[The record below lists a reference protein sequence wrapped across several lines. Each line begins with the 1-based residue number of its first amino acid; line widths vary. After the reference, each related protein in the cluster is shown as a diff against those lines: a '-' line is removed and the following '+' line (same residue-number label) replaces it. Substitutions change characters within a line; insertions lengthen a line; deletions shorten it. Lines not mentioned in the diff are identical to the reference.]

1 MPKLDPPSKTY
12 VHIPETVSQEA
23 QAFLRTLQDPALMP
37 AFPEPDDLAGWE
49 KVRAHAEADAK
60 AKSAPL
66 LQRYEHTVTAESLGG
81 VPVLD
86 VRPKNWKD
94 NGKVAVYTHGGAHVM
109 NSAASMLGR
118 AVVFAHETGLRVLS
132 VDYTLAPL
140 AKYNQMSDEVI
151 RAIGALLKK
160 GQRLADTAIYGDSSG
175 GGLAAAVVLKMRDQG
190 LGMPA
195 AAVLVSPWLDVTPS
209 GDTETT
215 LHDADP
221 NQLYEKHGKHAA
233 AAFANPEDQKDPY
246 ASPVYGDYFQRVPAD
261 ADPRWLEGDPAQR
274 LRSILPGPRRCRSA
288 SQAGSLRGHDPQL
301 PRQNPRCPGGDLG
314 APENT
319 DVSTAT
325 PGNVRSINENRNS
338 NEDACCAASNGSL
351 GCSIEH
357 AARVG
362 SGLGSRVREDEHQSV
377 GDRHPSTET
386 GRVIGV
392 AINAACTNLNPDGT
406 RRHIRAALDAGASRD
421 EILMV
426 LKMASLLSIHS
437 CSLGAP
443 LLLEETK
450 SASTQSATRPVASPT
465 PACDK
470 MRELGQWNEAWDP
483 FFELDPVWTDQF
495 MGTGIGVYA
504 SGALPAKEVELL
516 SIAFDVSYTHM
527 YAPGTRRHIKAAL
540 KLGAT
545 VDEIMEVLKLCVVQG
560 VQACNLGVPIL
571 ADELA
576 NQYRTP

>member
-195 AAVLVSPWLDVTPS
+195 AAVLVISKGFPPTLIQGGLKETLLS
-209 GDTETT
+209 G
-215 LHDADP
+215 
-221 NQLYEKHGKHAA
+221 
-233 AAFANPEDQKDPY
+233 F
-246 ASPVYGDYFQRVPAD
+246 
-261 ADPRWLEGDPAQR
+261 
-274 LRSILPGPRRCRSA
+274 
-288 SQAGSLRGHDPQL
+288 
-301 PRQNPRCPGGDLG
+301 
-314 APENT
+314 
-319 DVSTAT
+319 
-325 PGNVRSINENRNS
+325 VRFY
-338 NEDACCAASNGSL
+338 
-351 GCSIEH
+351 
-357 AARVG
+357 
-362 SGLGSRVREDEHQSV
+362 Q
-377 GDRHPSTET
+377 
-386 GRVIGV
+386 
-392 AINAACTNLNPDGT
+392 
-406 RRHIRAALDAGASRD
+406 ALDAA
-421 EILMV
+421 
-426 LKMASLLSIHS
+426 
-437 CSLGAP
+437 
-443 LLLEETK
+443 
-450 SASTQSATRPVASPT
+450 
-465 PACDK
+465 
-470 MRELGQWNEAWDP
+470 
-483 FFELDPVWTDQF
+483 
-495 MGTGIGVYA
+495 
-504 SGALPAKEVELL
+504 
-516 SIAFDVSYTHM
+516 
-527 YAPGTRRHIKAAL
+527 
-540 KLGAT
+540 
-545 VDEIMEVLKLCVVQG
+545 
-560 VQACNLGVPIL
+560 GVPVKLDLYEGMIHNFQDRIPDAPEAIL
-571 ADELA
+571 ARRKIRMFL
-576 NQYRTP
+576 QQHLGM